1 MLRSDDTL
9 MERMADG
16 LDTVS
21 KHHIIIILYHHI
33 IIIINSDGENGRW
46 S

>member
-21 KHHIIIILYHHI
+21 ITFLIIVTL
-33 IIIINSDGENGRW
+33 SL
-46 S
+46 SSSLLMVSTT